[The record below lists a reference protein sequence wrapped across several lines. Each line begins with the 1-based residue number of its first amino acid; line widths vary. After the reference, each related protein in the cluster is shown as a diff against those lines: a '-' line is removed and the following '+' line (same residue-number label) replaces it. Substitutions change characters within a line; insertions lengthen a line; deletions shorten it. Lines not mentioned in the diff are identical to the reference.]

1 MLQAHLSPRAAA
13 RFAEAVEAVM
23 LGSEAGSIRNAVL
36 IDAKQAISRA
46 LDDAW
51 EKHVQRPYF
60 WANYD
65 GLAQPLRDLSN
76 DVTVTCLHDVLAA
89 SKRLAKTTVQAP
101 AVNAMRALVA
111 EAMPLALAVSSLK
124 DKVTKGRAPSTGP
137 GKPVNKYKVI
147 KTCPVCFRPIAVVSG
162 TMALHG
168 YKCPASGWQTA
179 SCAGVRFEPLEVSSD
194 GLAWLLG
201 KLREQLAISAAMH
214 ANRESE
220 PDHLLAK
227 RTHKG
232 SSERIMHGDPLWPR
246 AYAAFVGK
254 LEQDIRVL
262 GREIPELEKRLAEWQ
277 PEAQT
282 EPFSQRQEQRA

>member
-1 MLQAHLSPRAAA
+1 MIAQQFPMLQAHLSPRAAA

-89 SKRLAKTTVQAP
+89 SKRLAKTTLQAP

-111 EAMPLALAVSSLK
+111 EAMPLALAVSLLK
-124 DKVTKGRAPSTGP
+124 D
-137 GKPVNKYKVI
+137 KVI

-168 YKCPASGWQTA
+168 YKRPASGWQTA

-214 ANRESE
+214 ANRESK

-232 SSERIMHGDPLWPR
+232 SSERIMRGDPLWPR

-282 EPFSQRQEQRA
+282 EPFSQSQEQRA